1 MKILFIGGT
10 GTLSKD
16 TVMLA
21 AKNSDEVFLFNRGNS
36 NSRITLKNVNYIKG
50 DIYDF
55 ENSKKSLDSYNF
67 DVVVDYLVFNIE
79 SLKQR
84 IKLFQNKTKQYIY
97 ISSATIFPSSDKVIV
112 ETNKRGNDEW
122 IYSKRKLECEL
133 YLEDNKENLG
143 FNYTIVRPYLT
154 YDNRRIPFPI
164 ISKISCWNLLD
175 RIERQLP
182 IIMCGDGEQKI
193 TVTSTKDFAE
203 AMYSL
208 FLNKLSYNNDF
219 NLVGDTVITWNDII
233 KILED
238 CMGRKVKTVYVDSEK
253 IVNNIASQRE
263 EILFDKG
270 KTHIFDNSKIK
281 QVVPSF
287 GADRDVNEEIKNTVQ
302 YLMDTKEMHKYD
314 KKWNIAEN
322 IICNKYGIYEKCN
335 VSVKD
340 RVINWYYDSIF
351 MYNMRK
357 IWHRLFS

>member
-1 MKILFIGGT
+1 M
-10 GTLSKD
+10 
-16 TVMLA
+16 
-21 AKNSDEVFLFNRGNS
+21 
-36 NSRITLKNVNYIKG
+36 
-50 DIYDF
+50 DIF
-55 ENSKKSLDSYNF
+55 
-67 DVVVDYLVFNIE
+67 
-79 SLKQR
+79 
-84 IKLFQNKTKQYIY
+84 
-97 ISSATIFPSSDKVIV
+97 
-112 ETNKRGNDEW
+112 
-122 IYSKRKLECEL
+122 KRKLECEL

-253 IVNNIASQRE
+253 SLI
-263 EILFDKG
+263 ILHLKEKKYCLTKG
-270 KTHIFDNSKIK
+270 KRIFLIIVKLNKLCL
-281 QVVPSF
+281 VL
-287 GADRDVNEEIKNTVQ
+287 VQ
-302 YLMDTKEMHKYD
+302 IEMLM
-314 KKWNIAEN
+314 KK
-322 IICNKYGIYEKCN
+322 
-335 VSVKD
+335 
-340 RVINWYYDSIF
+340 
-351 MYNMRK
+351 
-357 IWHRLFS
+357 